1 MTTKEAVVEEA
12 VFEFE
17 TEVAETPQE
26 VEIIEVKGR
35 SKMAGTAVVVDA
47 AALAQGAIVK
57 INTIGRELGLSNF
70 ERENEIRSIQLGLA
84 TGKHVLLLGD
94 PGTGKSQLTEAFADH
109 ITGANYFQWLLN
121 RTSDPSEL
129 LGPIS
134 IKAMEKD
141 QFLRKPDG
149 KLPEAHIAF
158 VDEIFK
164 SNSATLNILLPVM
177 NEKIWYNDGK
187 RLPVNLKLLIGASN
201 EFPEDDE
208 LGAFYDRFIF
218 RHWVDYIGDSQNQ
231 FKMLKRSSELRS
243 GAVAPSNT
251 IITLEE
257 IEAVQDLVAQVAVSD
272 HTLNSFQKLVHELR
286 VKKSIKISD
295 RRLVACVHIMQAN
308 AALEGRTDTNP
319 DDMEHLAY
327 VLWEKKEDIEE
338 IQGIITKMMN
348 PFKDKVNTAYRD
360 ACKTR
365 DEVMAISD
373 KTDRANKA
381 IDARNVLDKI
391 VKRMDLTISQA
402 QKEGRDVAEFAKKRA
417 EVGTMVQDIVNKCLF
432 NIDDMMSS
440 DPDDLPF

>member
-1 MTTKEAVVEEA
+1 MTNEALAVEAVEENVVVEEIADVFAEA
-12 VFEFE
+12 VKPE
-17 TEVAETPQE
+17 EVT
-26 VEIIEVKGR
+26 VTKG
-35 SKMAGTAVVVDA
+35 KNAVTNSI
-47 AALAQGAIVK
+47 ALAQSGIQKIAI
-57 INTIGRELGLSNF
+57 IGRELGLSNF
-70 ERENEIRSIQLGLA
+70 EREIEIRSIQLGLA

-94 PGTGKSQLTEAFADH
+94 PGTGKSQLTEGFASH
-109 ITGANYFQWLLN
+109 IGGANYFQWLLN

-201 EFPEDDE
+201 EFPEDEE

-218 RHWVDYIGDSQNQ
+218 RHWVDYIGDAQNQ
-231 FKMLKRSSELRS
+231 FKMLKRSAELRG
-243 GAVAPSNT
+243 GAVKPSKT

-257 IEAVQDLVAQVAVSD
+257 IEAVQAYVGKVNVTDATVNA
-272 HTLNSFQKLVHELR
+272 FQKLIHELR
-286 VKKSIKISD
+286 NKKSIKISD

-348 PFKDKVNTAYRD
+348 PFKDKVNTAYKE
-360 ACKTR
+360 ACKIR
-365 DEVMAISD
+365 DEVMAITD

-391 VKRMDLTISQA
+391 TKRIDGVIAQA
-402 QKEGRDVAEFAKKRA
+402 LKEGRDTTEFNNKRA
-417 EVGTMVQDIVNKCLF
+417 DVASMVQDIVNKCLF
-432 NIDDMMSS
+432 NIDEMMSTEL
-440 DPDDLPF
+440 DDLPF